1 MSRIHVDCR
10 EHPSKTPCTVAL
22 SADSEEELLEAS
34 IQHMVSAHKY
44 TDTPEL
50 RAQLRKAFKEG
61 EPSFP
66 GWPKPGENPSYLK
79 QELEEIDE

>member
-34 IQHMVSAHKY
+34 IQHMVSAHKD

-50 RAQLRKAFKEG
+50 RAQVRKAFKEG
-61 EPSFP
+61 EPSYH
-66 GWPKPGENPSYLK
+66 GWAKPGENPAYLK
-79 QELEEIDE
+79 QELEVDEE